1 MAGQDKGKGLSGE
14 VRVDPRRRPAALA
27 AWIAV
32 VSLLTLAFVGYVA
45 FRQRQAD
52 AVLAAEWR
60 LDSAPCPV
68 APGRQTLRGGRPPMV
83 TLYDGVKFERRS
95 GFIQC
100 VHRPYG
106 PGQGRR
112 DYPVCQFNGPQA
124 VGVTVG
130 GTETHFVQPKGRSL
144 RVAVIDGRPVCVLID
159 RLAMK

>member
-1 MAGQDKGKGLSGE
+1 MAKGKGLTGE
-14 VRVDPRRRPAALA
+14 VRVDPRRRPAVLA
-27 AWIAV
+27 AWIAL
-32 VSLLTLAFVGYVA
+32 VSLLTLTLVGYVA
-45 FRQRQAD
+45 VRQRQAE
-52 AVLAAEWR
+52 AVLAAEWS

-68 APGRQTLRGGRPPMV
+68 APDSQALRGGRPPMV

-95 GFIQC
+95 GFILC
-100 VHRPYG
+100 VHRPYDL
-106 PGQGRR
+106 GQGGV

-130 GTETHFVQPKGRSL
+130 GTETIFVQPKGHSL